1 MYSSCFEI
9 FVTQHDVLRDL
20 ALHLSNQGLINERP
34 RLLMPRREKEL
45 PKEWGRNSDQPFNA
59 QIVSIH
65 TGIIITPS
73 KLPFF
78 LAKKIRL
85 VGSLSKQ
92 ELEYKRSMHLN
103 FVVLL

>member
-45 PKEWGRNSDQPFNA
+45 TKEWGRNLDQPFNA
-59 QIVSIH
+59 KIVSIH

-85 VGSLSKQ
+85 VW
-92 ELEYKRSMHLN
+92 
-103 FVVLL
+103 

>member
-20 ALHLSNQGLINERP
+20 ALHLSNRGDINERR
-34 RLLMPRREKEL
+34 RLLMPRREEEL

-65 TGIIITPS
+65 TGTIIT
-73 KLPFF
+73 LFYIVLLF
-78 LAKKIRL
+78 AEKIRL
-85 VGSLSKQ
+85 IW
-92 ELEYKRSMHLN
+92 
-103 FVVLL
+103 

>member
-45 PKEWGRNSDQPFNA
+45 PKEWERNSDQPFNA
-59 QIVSIH
+59 LVVSIH

-73 KLPFF
+73 KLPLF

-85 VGSLSKQ
+85 VW
-92 ELEYKRSMHLN
+92 
-103 FVVLL
+103 